1 VSRAIVVR
9 DRAGNPVQILVSSIP
24 AEIRPDNW
32 FENAY
37 WMHRPD
43 GDRFRPIIGK
53 LLEKQ
58 PLTQEEVK
66 ALAQYTVDFAASIA
80 VAYYLFS
87 GLRDVGGYGEL
98 IPRLRRMRDEATR
111 GRHVMAMLQ
120 LCLEHSLDPL

>member
-1 VSRAIVVR
+1 VSQAIVVR
-9 DRAGNPVQILVSSIP
+9 DRAGNPVQIPVSSIP

-58 PLTQEEVK
+58 TLTQEEVK
-66 ALAQYTVDFAASIA
+66 TLAQYTMDFAAHTA

-87 GLRDVGGYGEL
+87 GLHEVG
-98 IPRLRRMRDEATR
+98 
-111 GRHVMAMLQ
+111 
-120 LCLEHSLDPL
+120 S